1 MNEIKIIIPL
11 QPISKKNSQRILVRH
26 GRPFIMPSEIYKQY
40 ENAAGF
46 YINADTRRNLN
57 TPVNIKCLFYMKTR
71 RKCDLVNMLEA
82 VDDILTTYGVIEDDN
97 FSIVASHD
105 GSRIFYDKDNPRT
118 EIYITNL

>member
-1 MNEIKIIIPL
+1 MNELKIIIPL
-11 QPISKKNSQRILVRH
+11 PPISKKNSQRILVNR
-26 GRPFIMPSEIYKQY
+26 GKPFIMPSEIYKQY

-46 YINADTRRNLN
+46 YINADSRININ
-57 TPVNIKCLFYMKTR
+57 TPVNVKCLFYMKTR

-97 FSIVASHD
+97 FKIVAGHD

-118 EIYITNL
+118 EIYITNM

>member
-46 YINADTRRNLN
+46 YINVDTRRNLN

-97 FSIVASHD
+97 FTIVASHD